1 MQPKRD
7 DIFRVGFQN
16 ISNLLEQKNTSKSR
30 QSISYIVQKQYD
42 VFMMAEVGLAWKL
55 VALGDQWFECVFGKF
70 RSIRSCF
77 AYNKSEIQQTT
88 VLQPGGVGIIALDDS
103 SHRVVLQCC
112 DATGYR

>member
-7 DIFRVGFQN
+7 DVFRVGFQN
-16 ISNLLEQKNTSKSR
+16 ISNLSEQKNTAKSR

-55 VALGDQWFECVFGKF
+55 VALGDQWFERVFGKF

-77 AYNKSEIQQTT
+77 AYNKTEMQQTT
-88 VLQPGGVGIIALDDS
+88 VLQSGGVGINAVDDT
-103 SHRVVLQCC
+103 SH
-112 DATGYR
+112 